1 MSARLVI
8 MGPQGSGKGTQAARL
23 AAHLGVPASSTGD
36 IFRANISGGTPLG
49 RLAQG
54 YTARGDLVPDS
65 VTNDMV
71 RDRLAQPDA
80 VGGFILDGFPRNA
93 AQVGALDEIV
103 HGIPG
108 PRVLEPGDV
117 VSVDCGAI
125 VDDWHGDAAFSMVL
139 PPCDPADV
147 DLVDATAHA
156 LWAGI
161 AALAKGE
168 RLNVVGDA
176 VEDVVAASGTRYG
189 IVREYVGHGIGRA
202 MHQPP
207 EVLNYRVRE
216 KGPRTRP
223 GLCIA
228 VEPMLTR
235 GSPTTSILG
244 DDWTV
249 VTVDGSRAAHWEHT
263 VAICPDG
270 LWVLTAH
277 DGGAERLD
285 QLGVQIAPWRDDAA
299 PPTTAP

>member
-1 MSARLVI
+1 MLGRGRIDYKNGAQVRAMRAAGLVV
-8 MGPQGSGKGTQAARL
+8 ADAL
-23 AAHLGVPASSTGD
+23 AA
-36 IFRANISGGTPLG
+36 
-49 RLAQG
+49 
-54 YTARGDLVPDS
+54 
-65 VTNDMV
+65 V
-71 RDRLAQPDA
+71 REAAQPGVTTGELDA
-80 VGGFILDGFPRNA
+80 IA
-93 AQVGALDEIV
+93 AGVIGDAGATPSFLGYHHYPATLCLSVNDEIV

-125 VDDWHGDAAFSMVL
+125 VDGWHGDAAFSMVL
-139 PPCDPADV
+139 PPGEPADV
-147 DLVDATAHA
+147 ALVEATAHA

-168 RLNVVGDA
+168 RLNGVGDA
-176 VEDVVAASGTRYG
+176 VEDVVAASPARYG

-207 EVLNYRVRE
+207 EVFNYRVRE
-216 KGPRTRP
+216 RGPRTRV
-223 GLCIA
+223 GLCVA

-235 GSPTTSILG
+235 GLPATSILG

-277 DGGAERLD
+277 DGGAERLG
-285 QLGVQIAPWRDDAA
+285 QLGVPFAPWQDE
-299 PPTTAP
+299 TAPAGTTP